1 MKKILN
7 YLLVIAL
14 VLIQF
19 IPAVNAATIT
29 VDKAVKG
36 QTYKAY
42 KIFDVTKS
50 GDNYAYSINS
60 EKDGIENPWFAIV
73 NAYANAHPE
82 ELTLTNVK
90 GTNKYVVAV
99 SEEKFS
105 AAEFAKHLNDN
116 KGTINADGSATAD
129 GTSVDIN
136 VAEAGYY
143 FVDSSLGALCALH
156 TAADEITVEEKNAE
170 PTVEKTASQETA
182 GIGETVT
189 FTINVTAGGDAD
201 TSYIVRDTM
210 TDGLD
215 LVADS
220 ISIEVN
226 ETAVEASN
234 YTISTSAHGFEINFL
249 QSYTA
254 SLDKDTVIVI
264 TYEAVVNENAIVN
277 SNVIN
282 NVELIYGNSSTTDR
296 VVIPNYDFEL
306 VKTDENQKELTG
318 AKFKLYT
325 AAGVEIPVVLVRE
338 GTYRVAKANEEG
350 VLIEAGRVMI
360 QGLSS
365 GDYALEEVEAPEGY
379 NQLVERHQFSIEGAD
394 LVETA
399 AVTVVNTTGK
409 LLPSTGGMG
418 TVLFLTIG
426 SIMVIGFGLLL
437 VTKLRLAKMS
447 I

>member
-60 EKDGIENPWFAIV
+60 KNDGVENPWFAIV
-73 NAYANAHPE
+73 NAYATSHPE

-99 SEEKFS
+99 SEKFK

-116 KGTINADGSATAD
+116 KGTIDADGSATAD
-129 GTSVDIN
+129 GTLVDIN
-136 VAEAGYY
+136 VTEAGYY

-189 FTINVTAGGDAD
+189 FTINVTAGGSAD

-226 ETAVEASN
+226 ETAVANTN

-254 SLDKDTVIVI
+254 SLGKATVIVI
-264 TYEAVVNENAIVN
+264 TYEAVVNEHAIVN

-282 NVELIYGNSSTTDR
+282 NVELVYGNSSTTDR

-306 VKTDENQKELTG
+306 VKTDESQKELTG

-325 AAGVEIPVVLVRE
+325 ADGVEIPVVLVRE

-379 NQLVERHQFSIEGAD
+379 NQLVERHQFSIEDAD

-426 SIMVIGFGLLL
+426 SIMVIGFGVLL

>member
-50 GDNYAYSINS
+50 GDNYAYSINY
-60 EKDGIENPWFAIV
+60 KNDGVENPWFAIV
-73 NAYANAHPE
+73 NAYATSHPE

-99 SEEKFS
+99 SEKFK

-116 KGTINADGSATAD
+116 KGTIDADGSATAD
-129 GTSVDIN
+129 GTLVDIN
-136 VAEAGYY
+136 VTEAGYY

-189 FTINVTAGGDAD
+189 FTINVTAGGSAD

-226 ETAVEASN
+226 ETAVANTN

-282 NVELIYGNSSTTDR
+282 NVELVYGNSSTTDR

-306 VKTDENQKELTG
+306 VKTDESQKELTG

-325 AAGVEIPVVLVRE
+325 ADGVEIPVVLVRE

-379 NQLVERHQFSIEGAD
+379 NQLVERHQFSIEDAD

-426 SIMVIGFGLLL
+426 SIMVIGFGVLL

>member
-29 VDKAVKG
+29 VEKAVKG

-60 EKDGIENPWFAIV
+60 SNDGEENPWYAIV
-73 NAYANAHPE
+73 NAYATSHPE

-99 SEEKFS
+99 SEEKFK

-116 KGTINADGSATAD
+116 KGTNINADGFATAD

-189 FTINVTAGGDAD
+189 FTINVTAGGAAD

-226 ETAVEASN
+226 EATVANTN

-254 SLDKDTVIVI
+254 SLGKATVIVI

-282 NVELIYGNSSTTDR
+282 NVELVYGNSSTTDR
-296 VVIPNYDFEL
+296 IVIPNYDFEL
-306 VKTDENQKELTG
+306 VKTDGKEELTG

-325 AAGVEIPVVLVRE
+325 ASGVEIPVVLVRE

-379 NQLVERHQFSIEGAD
+379 NQLVERHQFSIEDAD

-426 SIMVIGFGLLL
+426 SIMVIGFGVLL